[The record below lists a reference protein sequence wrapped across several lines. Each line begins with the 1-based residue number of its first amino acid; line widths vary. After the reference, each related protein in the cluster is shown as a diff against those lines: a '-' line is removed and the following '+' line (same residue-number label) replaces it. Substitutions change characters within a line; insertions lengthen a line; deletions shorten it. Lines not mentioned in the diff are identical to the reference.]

1 MTLFRATADIGALF
15 VVGEQPAL
23 LWVFRRKWNADFGGS
38 GTWFSAEVEHRF
50 REVEHRFREVEHRF
64 RTKWNVRFRG
74 RERSSVA

>member
-38 GTWFSAEVEHRF
+38 GTSIPGSGTSIPDEVERP
-50 REVEHRFREVEHRF
+50 VP
-64 RTKWNVRFRG
+64 G
-74 RERSSVA
+74 S